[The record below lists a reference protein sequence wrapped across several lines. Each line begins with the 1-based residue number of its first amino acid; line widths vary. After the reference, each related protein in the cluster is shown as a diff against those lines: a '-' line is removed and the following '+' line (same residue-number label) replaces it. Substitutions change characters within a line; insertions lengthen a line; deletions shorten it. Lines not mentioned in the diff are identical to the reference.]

1 MSLLFQ
7 KSRLP
12 RCIEDELPRRP
23 AIPYPRKAERKSF
36 MMCVEEEDEGIV
48 RDGLAPRIAH
58 VHRLSAK
65 QEADRA
71 RVARTPFVIIHFLPG
86 RIKPHDILDSQA
98 ANRSALEE
106 FGSPKD
112 RMLFAEADELRD
124 ERGLAPP
131 ASHCAPT
138 GTS

>member
-1 MSLLFQ
+1 
-7 KSRLP
+7 
-12 RCIEDELPRRP
+12 
-23 AIPYPRKAERKSF
+23 

-71 RVARTPFVIIHFLPG
+71 RVARTPFVITHFLSG
-86 RIKPHDILDSQA
+86 WIKPHDILDSQA
-98 ANRSALEE
+98 ANWSALEE

-112 RMLFAEADELRD
+112 GMLFAEADELRD
-124 ERGLAPP
+124 ERGLRLLHRVALPQ
-131 ASHCAPT
+131 

>member
-1 MSLLFQ
+1 
-7 KSRLP
+7 
-12 RCIEDELPRRP
+12 
-23 AIPYPRKAERKSF
+23 

-65 QEADRA
+65 QEADGA

-86 RIKPHDILDSQA
+86 WIKPHDILDSQT
-98 ANRSALEE
+98 ANWSALEE

-112 RMLFAEADELRD
+112 RMLFAEADQLYN
-124 ERGLAPP
+124 ERGLRLLRCIALPVEP
-131 ASHCAPT
+131 AELSILAIDIVDAILRPCEFIATREPRNAL
-138 GTS
+138 